1 MPGASAEGARGAA
14 GHYLTGRESPIH
26 QQSLCRCSERMDDEE
41 GGGGGGV
48 LVALIKSR
56 PFGGDPGIE
65 QVQYFLA

>member
-1 MPGASAEGARGAA
+1 
-14 GHYLTGRESPIH
+14 
-26 QQSLCRCSERMDDEE
+26 MDEEE

-65 QVQYFLA
+65 QVQYSWHEKVQYILA